1 MWGPEDGGASGRDV
15 ISNRDLLGKVKLE
28 EGAGG
33 RAWATQTS
41 GKNTEMAGT
50 VSAKALGYKQ
60 LRPQHAAET
69 GSK

>member
-15 ISNRDLLGKVKLE
+15 ISNRDLLGKVKHR
-28 EGAGG
+28 AW
-33 RAWATQTS
+33 AWATQTS
-41 GKNTEMAGT
+41 GKNAEMAGT